1 MHVYVW
7 RTTFS
12 IGCCSSNNV
21 CMILTHIQA
30 FSFNYS
36 HIGSGSGPAAA
47 SYTQQPVKDVPTDD
61 QWAPHGGILD
71 TSQWIFP
78 HIHFFL
84 YPIKLL
90 LPSINGSAS
99 FAPRIPS
106 LVAVDPQM
114 TEMQSIT
121 GDSVEL
127 QRSGSGMWENRTR
140 LPPALHQN
148 VNIWASFYPWRGF
161 FLSWVKKKKM
171 EAPFQKQI
179 CHERTCPASFMCLI
193 RNIPSWLPM
202 YKSQRYHRVHLGWDS
217 PSKVIGTM
225 YNGLVI
231 YENC

>member
-161 FLSWVKKKKM
+161 FAAEWKKERWRPLFKSKSAMKELALPPLCALSGIFHLDFPCIKARDTTGFTWAEILLQKLL
-171 EAPFQKQI
+171 AP
-179 CHERTCPASFMCLI
+179 C
-193 RNIPSWLPM
+193 
-202 YKSQRYHRVHLGWDS
+202 
-217 PSKVIGTM
+217 TM
-225 YNGLVI
+225 AL
-231 YENC
+231 